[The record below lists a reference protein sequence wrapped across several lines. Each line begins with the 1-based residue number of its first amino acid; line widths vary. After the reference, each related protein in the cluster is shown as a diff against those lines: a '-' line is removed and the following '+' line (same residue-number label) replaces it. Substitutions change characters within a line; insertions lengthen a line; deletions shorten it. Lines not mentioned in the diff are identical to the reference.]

1 MCIRDSFS
9 GVGRER
15 AAKFAFL
22 LSIPALLGG
31 VVFGA
36 KDLAETGMGDVSV
49 PAVIVGTI
57 VAAVCGFI
65 AIKFMLKLISKYKL
79 YGFAI
84 YTAVIGTIVLVESLT
99 AGHYFVNPFA

>member
-1 MCIRDSFS
+1 M
-9 GVGRER
+9 
-15 AAKFAFL
+15 
-22 LSIPALLGG
+22 SIPAILGG

-49 PAVIVGTI
+49 PAVIVGDHRC
-57 VAAVCGFI
+57 AVCGFI